1 METVLVTGSSGFIG
15 FYTAKALLDRGY
27 FVVGYDN
34 MNDYYDVQLK
44 KTRTDILTEYENF
57 VFYKADICD
66 ETKLEEVAAKYH
78 IDYIIHLAAQAGVR
92 YSLTCPEKYIE
103 TNIVGTFRILEL
115 CRRYQ
120 ISHLMYAS
128 SSSVSGDAEEEKLT
142 IDLKT
147 DSPVSLYA
155 ATKKSDEILVHA
167 YCNNFGINGVGMR
180 FFTVYGPMGR
190 PDMAYWKFT
199 DKILTDESIEVFN
212 YGKQY
217 RDFTYIDD
225 LMDGVL
231 GLFFHCKELE
241 SGAGTYEIYNIGS
254 GNPVELM
261 TFIESIEEVIG
272 KEANKIMCEKRTGD
286 VEKTYA
292 DITDIQKICSFFPMT
307 HVKDGLEKFYRW
319 YREYNKKDV

>member
-1 METVLVTGSSGFIG
+1 METVLITGSSGFIG
-15 FYTAKALLDRGY
+15 FYTAKALLDQGY
-27 FVVGYDN
+27 SVVGYDN
-34 MNDYYDVQLK
+34 MNDYYDVRLK
-44 KTRTDILTEYENF
+44 KMRTDILAGYKNF
-57 VFYKADICD
+57 IFYQADICD
-66 ETKLEEVAAKYH
+66 EAKLEEVAAMHH

-115 CRRYQ
+115 CRRHQ

-128 SSSVSGDAEEEKLT
+128 SSSVYGDTEEEKLK

-155 ATKKSDEILVHA
+155 ATKKSDEVLVHA
-167 YCNNFGINGVGMR
+167 YCNNFGINGIGMR

-190 PDMAYWKFT
+190 PDMAYWKFV
-199 DKILTDESIEVFN
+199 DRILQDESIEVFN

-217 RDFTYIDD
+217 RDFTYIED
-225 LMDGVL
+225 LMVGVT
-231 GLFFHCKELE
+231 GLFSHCRKLQR
-241 SGAGTYEIYNIGS
+241 GAGVYEIYNIGS
-254 GNPVELM
+254 GHPVELM
-261 TFIESIEEVIG
+261 TFIESIEKVVG
-272 KEANKIMCEKRTGD
+272 KEARKIMCEKRTGD

-292 DITDIQKICSFFPMT
+292 DITDIQKICPFCPST

-319 YREYNKKDV
+319 YREYNQKDV